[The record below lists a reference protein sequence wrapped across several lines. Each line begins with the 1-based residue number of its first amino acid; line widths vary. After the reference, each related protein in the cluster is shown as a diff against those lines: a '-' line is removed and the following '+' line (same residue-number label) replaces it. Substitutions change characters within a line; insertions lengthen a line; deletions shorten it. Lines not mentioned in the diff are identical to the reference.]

1 MADKSLQT
9 LERGLDVLML
19 CAAAERGGVTLT
31 GVMEQLG
38 LTRSTAYRLVKVLR
52 NRGFL
57 RSGGRPGHL
66 ELGYQLVQLGKVAD
80 TRGDLSDAC
89 LPVLHELVG
98 ELSETTFVTVRSGWH
113 ALCFE
118 QVECSRPV
126 RLSYRKGE
134 QFPLYAGA
142 SGKIVMAYMSSHEQ
156 EHVLNGELKV
166 FTEPKYVE
174 PKRIRRDLSEI
185 RRQGFAHT
193 AGELDTDA
201 WAICVP
207 ILLWDGKF
215 VAGLNVAGPLHRLPA
230 DKMETVLACLKDAA
244 NRIADR
250 YAKSALRP

>member
-9 LERGLDVLML
+9 LERGLDVLMM

-31 GVMEQLG
+31 GVMDQLG

-57 RSGGRPGHL
+57 RSGGRPGHI

-80 TRGDLSDAC
+80 TRVELSNAC
-89 LPVLHELVG
+89 LPVLHELVA
-98 ELSETTFVTVRSGWH
+98 ELGETTFVTVRSGWQ

-142 SGKIVMAYMSSHEQ
+142 SGKIVMAHMSSHER
-156 EHVLNGELKV
+156 EHVLSGELKV

-174 PKRIRRDLSEI
+174 PERIRRDLAQI
-185 RRQGFAHT
+185 RRQGFAQT

-201 WAICVP
+201 WAVCVP

-215 VAGLNVAGPLHRLPA
+215 VAGLNVAGPVHRSPG
-230 DKMETVLACLKDAA
+230 DKLETILARLKDAA

-250 YAKSALRP
+250 YAKTALRT